1 VLATERQARD
11 PEEAA
16 TAPPYGKAVTVS
28 SAAGVTVTL
37 TARTDGE
44 WGGPGVAPGDVRLRR
59 GLKELGRR
67 FGLRAAWPEPAPCAV
82 CPLAGGGRGK

>member
-1 VLATERQARD
+1 LATERQARD

-28 SAAGVTVTL
+28 SAA
-37 TARTDGE
+37 
-44 WGGPGVAPGDVRLRR
+44 